1 MPPATRQTVMN
12 AADMLA
18 PAMTVGEVRESLD
31 TTQKG
36 QTANTIAN
44 CKTVFQCDP
53 LLKGAVRFN
62 WYSLVEYAMVYSR
75 EDIRFTFKN
84 GMEIKA

>member
-1 MPPATRQTVMN
+1 MPPAARQAVMN

-44 CKTVFQCDP
+44 CRTVFQCDP

-62 WYSLVEYAMVYSR
+62 LVAALWSTPWCTAGRTSVSLSR
-75 EDIRFTFKN
+75 TGWR
-84 GMEIKA
+84 

>member
-1 MPPATRQTVMN
+1 MN

-62 WYSLVEYAMVYSR
+62 LVQPCGVRHGVQQGGHPFHFQER
-75 EDIRFTFKN
+75 DGDK
-84 GMEIKA
+84 GMRI